1 MVWEMKYFRRRKD
14 TEAQE
19 EAFSTLERNL
29 EEHLVPVEVDD
40 AFRNSL
46 GKRLVAVARHRD
58 EGNGVV
64 LAKSGVSRKV
74 VLETVAVVG
83 SLFSAAGLAALLL
96 HFHRERSSMP
106 LR

>member
-1 MVWEMKYFRRRKD
+1 MKYFRRRKGTD
-14 TEAQE
+14 VQE
-19 EAFSTLERNL
+19 EAFSTLERSLGENL
-29 EEHLVPVEVDD
+29 IPVEPDH
-40 AFRNSL
+40 AFQSSL
-46 GKRLVAVARHRD
+46 GKRLVTVARHRD

-74 VLETVAVVG
+74 VLETAALVVG

-96 HFHRERSSMP
+96 HFHREKSSMS